1 MSGPHTTWNDFYVA
15 GNSDMGPLIDVE
27 VTSFSVTNDDWN
39 GNGFEVGDQFS
50 VSALVT
56 NNGDEATHQVVV

>member
-1 MSGPHTTWNDFYVA
+1 
-15 GNSDMGPLIDVE
+15 MGSLIDVE

-56 NNGDEATHQVVV
+56 NNGDEAYTSGGSLSSSCERT